1 VRSAEQAHASGR
13 REELL
18 AVGALVWAAALFGT
32 SFVVVKNG
40 LNDMRP
46 VPYLAMRYLIAALVF
61 GAMTRRGRGRPGE
74 TALALKAGVT
84 YAVAMV
90 CQTIGL
96 ERTTPSTA
104 AFLTYLLV
112 VAVPVLQFVFAG
124 VRPSRP
130 TVIAI
135 AISVAGLVLL
145 TGGSEGF
152 GVGTSITIVGAVLFG
167 LHIIQMGDAAA
178 RYDVVRFNALQLGV
192 VAAVLLPFVPF
203 TGGLP
208 TGGGSWTVILY
219 AAIVVTVG
227 TFLPWMWAQRHVP
240 PTRAALIL
248 LTEPVFA
255 AVVSY
260 ATGERLSAAA
270 LAGAV
275 LILAGAALA
284 ELSGR
289 RSDRRWRQSAA
300 PSRVST
306 D

>member
-1 VRSAEQAHASGR
+1 MT
-13 REELL
+13 L
-18 AVGALVWAAALFGT
+18 AV
-32 SFVVVKNG
+32 
-40 LNDMRP
+40 
-46 VPYLAMRYLIAALVF
+46 
-61 GAMTRRGRGRPGE
+61 
-74 TALALKAGVT
+74 KAGVT
-84 YAVAMV
+84 YAIAMV

-145 TGGSEGF
+145 TGGSAGF
-152 GVGTSITIVGAVLFG
+152 GVGTMVTVVGAVLFG

-192 VAAVLLPFVPF
+192 VAVVLLPFVPF
-203 TGGLP
+203 TGGVP
-208 TGGGSWTVILY
+208 TGGGSWVVILY

-227 TFLPWMWAQRHVP
+227 TFLPWMWAQRYVP

-255 AVVSY
+255 ALLSY
-260 ATGERLSAAA
+260 ATGERLSATA
-270 LAGAV
+270 LAGAAAHPRRRRPGRAARPAV
-275 LILAGAALA
+275 RSPLAPQRGAGSSEHRLTVRSETEAKP
-284 ELSGR
+284 R
-289 RSDRRWRQSAA
+289 RSAVKTPGRFPLTAVTMPGGS
-300 PSRVST
+300 
-306 D
+306 

>member
-1 VRSAEQAHASGR
+1 VRSADRADTPEHR
-13 REELL
+13 KELL

-40 LNDMRP
+40 LDDMRP
-46 VPYLAMRYLIAALVF
+46 VPYLAMRYLVAALVF
-61 GAMTRRGRGRPGE
+61 AAMTRRGRGRPGE
-74 TALALKAGVT
+74 MTLAVKAGVT
-84 YAVAMV
+84 YAIAMV

-145 TGGSEGF
+145 TGGSAGF
-152 GVGTSITIVGAVLFG
+152 GVGTMVTVVGAVLFG

-203 TGGLP
+203 TGGVP
-208 TGGGSWTVILY
+208 TGGGSWVVILY

-227 TFLPWMWAQRHVP
+227 TFLPWMWAQRYVP

-255 AVVSY
+255 AVFSY
-260 ATGERLSAAA
+260 TTGERLSATA

-284 ELSGR
+284 ELPGL
-289 RSDRRWRQSAA
+289 RSDRRWRRNAA
-300 PSRVST
+300 PGRAST

>member
-1 VRSAEQAHASGR
+1 M
-13 REELL
+13 
-18 AVGALVWAAALFGT
+18 WAAALFGT
-32 SFVVVKNG
+32 SFVVVKDA
-40 LNDMRP
+40 LDTMRP
-46 VPYLAMRYLIAALVF
+46 VPYLAMRYLVAAAVFLVLS
-61 GAMTRRGRGRPGE
+61 RGRSGRPGE
-74 TALALKAGVT
+74 TLLAMKAGVT
-84 YAVAMV
+84 YAIAMV

-130 TVIAI
+130 TVVAI

-145 TGGSEGF
+145 TGGTSGF
-152 GVGTSITIVGAVLFG
+152 GFGTTITVVGAVLFG

-203 TGGLP
+203 TGGVP
-208 TGGGSWTVILY
+208 TGRSSWLVILY

-227 TFLPWMWAQRHVP
+227 TFLPWMWAQRHIP
-240 PTRAALIL
+240 PTRAALVL

-255 AVVSY
+255 AIVSY
-260 ATGERLSAAA
+260 ATGERLSATAMVGA
-270 LAGAV
+270 L
-275 LILAGAALA
+275 LILGGAALA
-284 ELSGR
+284 ELSAAVAGR
-289 RSDRRWRQSAA
+289 VAEPGTA
-300 PSRVST
+300 G
-306 D
+306 